1 MRPLYNGE
9 CGKEVI
15 HLKIK
20 KVDDKPM
27 VIHTKQKA
35 KIHAH
40 ESKQASIKGSSI
52 YTVDRDPT
60 KKKTVEGTHRKSTLH
75 KVSKVDRFAKL
86 RKNVKESNQSIK
98 VNNHSLRNAGM
109 VGGKV
114 ATDQIEGGEEL
125 QQSAMIMYE
134 ASRPVTGTA
143 SRGAELFKRQV
154 INKQKLKI
162 KKVDAGKKLAKK
174 GAKDTAKKAAKETGK
189 KAAKETAKTAAKE
202 TSKAVAKTATTAAAT
217 TAGTSVSPGLGTVI
231 GFAAGEVVGETV
243 AYKMDEADM
252 KNNVRSRKI
261 KFFLDKM
268 KAQDEQ
274 TDSFAKLV
282 KDVFVQKGM
291 FVAKYVAKLVLPL
304 LLGLVLLVSVVAIPV
319 VAVVGTIYNSPFAI
333 FLPPLEDGDTVTTVA
348 SSYVAEFNREV
359 NELASNHTGYDAGKI
374 VYVGYEGEGNPSNYY
389 DILAVYM
396 VKHGVGD
403 TATIMNDTSKG
414 WLQTIVDDMCTYTTS
429 SGTETDTI
437 TNEDGSTTTTTT
449 SYLYVNVTLKSC
461 YTMASEYG
469 FTQEQMDLLVDFMS
483 PENLALLGYSPGGG
497 SSDPGVSSLSEAEI
511 QAALDSI
518 PEGTAKKACE
528 FALRR
533 VGYPYSQ
540 ALRHSGTHFDC
551 SSLVYYAWLDAGVDI
566 SYGGAFTA
574 GYEAQG
580 LAEAGK
586 TVVYE
591 EMQPGDLI
599 FFSYE
604 QTDGYLDISHVG
616 MYVGNGKMVDARG
629 TAYGVVYRDVPNN
642 GAIVMIGRPD

>member
-1 MRPLYNGE
+1 M
-9 CGKEVI
+9 
-15 HLKIK
+15 KIK

-35 KIHAH
+35 KIHMH
-40 ESKQASIKGSSI
+40 EPKQASIKGSNI

-60 KKKTVEGTHRKSTLH
+60 KKSADKGNYRKSTVHQVQKEGLI
-75 KVSKVDRFAKL
+75 SKY
-86 RKNVKESNQSIK
+86 RKNIKQSSQSIK
-98 VNNHSLRNAGM
+98 VKNNSLRNAGM

-114 ATDQIEGGEEL
+114 ATDQFEGGQEI
-125 QQSAMIMYE
+125 QQASMIMYE
-134 ASRPVTGTA
+134 ASKPVTGTA

-154 INKQKLKI
+154 IKKQKQKI
-162 KKVDAGKKLAKK
+162 KKVDAGKKIAKK
-174 GAKDTAKKAAKETGK
+174 GAKNTAKKVAKESSK
-189 KAAKETAKTAAKE
+189 KVAKESAKAVAKE
-202 TSKAVAKTATTAAAT
+202 TSKVVAKTATTAAT
-217 TAGTSVSPGLGTVI
+217 TAAGTSLAPGVGTAI
-231 GFAAGEVVGETV
+231 GLVAGEVVGEAV
-243 AYKMDEADM
+243 AYKMDQQDM
-252 KNNVRSRKI
+252 ANNIRSRKI

-282 KDVFVQKGM
+282 KDIILQKGM
-291 FVAKYVAKLVLPL
+291 FVAKYAAKIILPI

-319 VAVVGTIYNSPFAI
+319 VAIVGTIYNSPFAI

-348 SSYVAEFNREV
+348 SAYVAEFNREV
-359 NELASNHTGYDAGKI
+359 NELASNHTGYDEGKI

-396 VKHGVGD
+396 VKYGVGD

-414 WLQTIVDDMCTYTTS
+414 WLQSVVNDMCTYTTS
-429 SGTETDTI
+429 SGSETETVE
-437 TNEDGSTTTTTT
+437 NEDGTTTTTT
-449 SYLYVNVTLKSC
+449 TTYLYVNVTLKSC

-469 FTQEQMDLLVDFMS
+469 FTQEQLDLLNEFMS

-497 SSDPGVSSLSEAEI
+497 GSDPGVCSLTEAEI
-511 QAALDSI
+511 QAVLDDI
-518 PEGTAKKACE
+518 PDGAAKDACD
-528 FALRR
+528 FALHR

-540 ALRHSGTHFDC
+540 DLRHSGTHFDC

-566 SYGGAFTA
+566 SYGGATTA

-580 LAEAGK
+580 LAEANK

-591 EMQPGDLI
+591 EMKPGDLI

-604 QTDGYLDISHVG
+604 ETDGYLDISHVG
-616 MYVGNGKMVDARG
+616 IYVGNGKMVDARG

>member
-1 MRPLYNGE
+1 M
-9 CGKEVI
+9 

-35 KIHAH
+35 KIHTH
-40 ESKQASIKGSSI
+40 EPKQASIKGSNI

-60 KKKTVEGTHRKSTLH
+60 KKKTTEGTYRKSTVH
-75 KVSKVDRFAKL
+75 QVSKEGRFAKL

-109 VGGKV
+109 VGGKA

-143 SRGAELFKRQV
+143 SRGAELFKRQA

-162 KKVDAGKKLAKK
+162 KKVDAGKKLARK
-174 GAKDTAKKAAKETGK
+174 GVKDTAKKAAKETGK
-189 KAAKETAKTAAKE
+189 KVAKDTAKTVAKE
-202 TSKAVAKTATTAAAT
+202 TSKAVAKTATTAAT
-217 TAGTSVSPGLGTVI
+217 TAAGTSVSPGLGTVI

-333 FLPPLEDGDTVTTVA
+333 FLPPLEDGDTVTSVA

-374 VYVGYEGEGNPSNYY
+374 VYVGYEGEGSPSNYY

-429 SGTETDTI
+429 SGTETET
-437 TNEDGSTTTTTT
+437 TENEDGSTTTTTT

-469 FTQEQMDLLVDFMS
+469 FTQ
-483 PENLALLGYSPGGG
+483 
-497 SSDPGVSSLSEAEI
+497 
-511 QAALDSI
+511 
-518 PEGTAKKACE
+518 
-528 FALRR
+528 
-533 VGYPYSQ
+533 
-540 ALRHSGTHFDC
+540 
-551 SSLVYYAWLDAGVDI
+551 
-566 SYGGAFTA
+566 
-574 GYEAQG
+574 
-580 LAEAGK
+580 
-586 TVVYE
+586 
-591 EMQPGDLI
+591 
-599 FFSYE
+599 
-604 QTDGYLDISHVG
+604 
-616 MYVGNGKMVDARG
+616 
-629 TAYGVVYRDVPNN
+629 
-642 GAIVMIGRPD
+642 

>member
-1 MRPLYNGE
+1 M
-9 CGKEVI
+9 
-15 HLKIK
+15 KIK

-27 VIHTKQKA
+27 VIHTKRKA
-35 KIHAH
+35 KLHTH
-40 ESKQASIKGSSI
+40 EPKQASIKGSNI

-60 KKKTVEGTHRKSTLH
+60 KKKSSDGAYRKSTVH
-75 KVSKVDRFAKL
+75 QISREGRFAKL
-86 RKNVKESNQSIK
+86 RKNMKNANQSIK

-114 ATDQIEGGEEL
+114 ATDQIEGGQEL
-125 QQSAMIMYE
+125 QQASMIMYE

-154 INKQKLKI
+154 INRQKLKI
-162 KKVDAGKKLAKK
+162 KKVDAGKKIAKK
-174 GAKDTAKKAAKETGK
+174 GAKDAAKNTAKGTAKKVAKESSK
-189 KAAKETAKTAAKE
+189 KVAKETAKVVAKE
-202 TSKAVAKTATTAAAT
+202 TSKAVAKTATTAVAT
-217 TAGTSVSPGLGTVI
+217 TAGTSVSPGVGTVI
-231 GFAAGEVVGETV
+231 GFAAGEVVGEAV
-243 AYKMDEADM
+243 AYKMDEMDM

-282 KDVFVQKGM
+282 KDIFVQKGI
-291 FVAKYVAKLVLPL
+291 FVAKYVAKLVLPF

-348 SSYVAEFNREV
+348 SSYVADFNREV
-359 NELASNHTGYDAGKI
+359 NELASNHTGYDDGKI

-396 VKHGVGD
+396 VKYGIGD

-414 WLQTIVDDMCTYTTS
+414 WLESVVNDMCTYTTT
-429 SGTETDTI
+429 SGTETETI
-437 TNEDGSTTTTTT
+437 ENEDGTTTTTTT

-461 YTMASEYG
+461 YTMAAEYG

-483 PENLALLGYSPGGG
+483 PENLAILGYSPGGG
-497 SSDPGVSSLSEAEI
+497 SGDPGVSSLTEAEI

-518 PEGTAKKACE
+518 PDGTAKKAYE

-540 ALRHSGTHFDC
+540 DLRHSGTHFDC

-566 SYGGAFTA
+566 SYGGATTA

-580 LAEAGK
+580 LANANK

-604 QTDGYLDISHVG
+604 ETDGYLDISHVG

-629 TAYGVVYRDVPNN
+629 TAYGVVYRDVPNT
-642 GAIVMIGRPD
+642 GAIVMIGRPN

>member
-1 MRPLYNGE
+1 M
-9 CGKEVI
+9 
-15 HLKIK
+15 KIK

-35 KIHAH
+35 KLHTH
-40 ESKQASIKGSSI
+40 EPKQASIKGSNI

-60 KKKTVEGTHRKSTLH
+60 KKKSSDGAYRKSTVH
-75 KVSKVDRFAKL
+75 QISREGRFAKL
-86 RKNVKESNQSIK
+86 RKNMKNANQSIK

-114 ATDQIEGGEEL
+114 ATDQIEGGQEL
-125 QQSAMIMYE
+125 QQASMIMYE

-154 INKQKLKI
+154 INRQKLKI
-162 KKVDAGKKLAKK
+162 KKVDAGKKIAKK
-174 GAKDTAKKAAKETGK
+174 GAKDAAKNTAKGTAKKVAKESSK
-189 KAAKETAKTAAKE
+189 KVAKETAKVVAKE
-202 TSKAVAKTATTAAAT
+202 TSKAVAKTATTAVAT
-217 TAGTSVSPGLGTVI
+217 TAGTSVSPGVGTVI
-231 GFAAGEVVGETV
+231 GFAAGEVVGEAV
-243 AYKMDEADM
+243 AYKMDEMDM

-282 KDVFVQKGM
+282 KDIFVQKGI
-291 FVAKYVAKLVLPL
+291 FVAKYVAKLVLPF

-348 SSYVAEFNREV
+348 SSYVADFNREV
-359 NELASNHTGYDAGKI
+359 NELASNHTGYDDGKI

-396 VKHGVGD
+396 VKYGIGD

-414 WLQTIVDDMCTYTTS
+414 WLESVVNDMCTYTTT
-429 SGTETDTI
+429 SGTETETI
-437 TNEDGSTTTTTT
+437 ENEDGTTTTTTT

-461 YTMASEYG
+461 YTMAAEYG

-483 PENLALLGYSPGGG
+483 PENLAILGYSPGGG
-497 SSDPGVSSLSEAEI
+497 SGDPGVSSLTEAEI

-518 PEGTAKKACE
+518 PDGTAKKACE

-540 ALRHSGTHFDC
+540 DLRHSGTHFDC

-566 SYGGAFTA
+566 SYGGATTA

-580 LAEAGK
+580 LANANK

-604 QTDGYLDISHVG
+604 ETDGYLDISHVG

-629 TAYGVVYRDVPNN
+629 TAYGVVYRDVPNT
-642 GAIVMIGRPD
+642 GAIVMIGRPN

>member
-134 ASRPVTGTA
+134 ASRPVAGTA

-566 SYGGAFTA
+566 SYGGASTA